1 MSNKIVTVVKKANE
15 SKGEVLTVKDDL
27 ETWQGI
33 VDGYIETFP
42 LTDDII
48 VILNE
53 EGKLRG
59 LKPNFAIHC
68 FGGGFETIVGD
79 VAFVSYNEECEFD
92 SLTDE
97 HLKFLAEV
105 GIIDKTN

>member
-15 SKGEVLTVKDDL
+15 SKGKVLTVKNEL

-68 FGGGFETIVGD
+68 FGGGFEMIVGD
-79 VAFVSYNEECEFD
+79 VAFISYDNEGNFA
-92 SLTDE
+92 SLTDD
-97 HLKFLAEV
+97 HIQYLKCIGLLSE
-105 GIIDKTN
+105 